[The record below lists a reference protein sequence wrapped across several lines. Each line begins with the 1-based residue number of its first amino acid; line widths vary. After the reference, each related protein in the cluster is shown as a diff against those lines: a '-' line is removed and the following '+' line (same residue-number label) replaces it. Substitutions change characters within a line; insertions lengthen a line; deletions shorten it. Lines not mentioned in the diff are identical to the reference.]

1 MSENERRLAA
11 VMFTD
16 IVGYTAL
23 TQVDESTALQ
33 LLEKHKELVRP
44 ILSRHRG
51 REVKTVG
58 DAFLVEFTSAL
69 EATECAVEVQKT
81 LADHNASSSNKVEVR
96 IGVHVGDVVH
106 REGDIY
112 GDAVNIAARIE
123 PLARG
128 GEVCI
133 SEQVYA
139 QVRNKVPYRMERLP
153 SQTLKNVQFPID
165 VYRIVLQRG
174 TPERRTPS
182 PANRIAVLPLSNI
195 SPDQRDAYFADGMT
209 EELITVLSQVQGL
222 RVIARTSVDRY
233 KGREKR
239 ITEIGQ
245 ELEVGSVMEGSVR
258 MAGDRLRVTVQLI
271 DASNEEHVWA
281 KNYDR
286 KLEDVFAIQ
295 SDIAHKVA
303 DALKV
308 KLLATEQKR
317 LELRGADSITAYTA
331 YLRGRALLSRRR
343 REELVE
349 AKETFETAISLDPKF
364 APAFA
369 GLADAHFLLGEY
381 KGMPLDAARQKSKEM
396 LAKALEID
404 PDLSV
409 ARASLGRDLS
419 NEYRY
424 DQAEAEFR
432 RAISLNPSYTMAH
445 MWYAAMLSAVGRT
458 EECLE
463 QGTLAEESDPLSVV
477 VLLNL
482 AFNLGISG
490 RLQEAEEKL
499 RRANALDPG
508 SLLNVDM
515 TSFYR
520 YATGDITA
528 GIRVLD
534 EHPEYHNEADIVI
547 DYADLYA
554 AKGDMARAKEWFDKF
569 LAFPESTFGR
579 AWFTAVFYGEI
590 GDRENFFL
598 WANRAVDKKEMRFE
612 GHKTLRSYQK
622 VKDDPRWAE
631 LLARANLR
639 A

>member
-1 MSENERRLAA
+1 
-11 VMFTD
+11 MFTD